1 MQVYSEISPYEFLMD
16 RSWECDSLKA
26 AINNAGISDLDFDDV
41 VEEMLALNI
50 ISETGL
56 NDFFRFNEEQILFV
70 LGINDEE

>member
-1 MQVYSEISPYEFLMD
+1 MQIYSEISPYEFLMN
-16 RSWECDSLKA
+16 RSWECDSLKD

-56 NDFFRFNEEQILFV
+56 NDFFRFNEEQILLVF
-70 LGINDEE
+70 GINVEE